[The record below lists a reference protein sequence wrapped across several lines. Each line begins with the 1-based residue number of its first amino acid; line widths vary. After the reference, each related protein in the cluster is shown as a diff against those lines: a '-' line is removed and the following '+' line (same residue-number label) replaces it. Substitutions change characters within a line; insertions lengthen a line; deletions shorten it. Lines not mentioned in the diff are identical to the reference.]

1 MTVPPTS
8 AANVEALFKDSM
20 AALASGVAV
29 VTGAAADGS
38 PRGLTVTSI
47 ASYSAHPPSV
57 IVCVDETCNSYEAL
71 TTESHFAVHL
81 LPADQSEVAKLFASS
96 VLDKFDQVS
105 WTTWGNGL
113 PILNDM
119 LAVVICRRMSTT
131 VHGDHAILVGEVVD
145 GSIQQAQP
153 LVYWRRGF
161 YEGPGISTD
170 SG

>member
-1 MTVPPTS
+1 MTVLPTP
-8 AANVEALFKDSM
+8 AADVQALFRESM

-57 IVCVDETCNSYEAL
+57 IVCVDETCNSYAAL
-71 TTESHFAVHL
+71 ATGSHFAAHL
-81 LPADQSEVAKLFASS
+81 LHAEQADVAKLFASS
-96 VLDKFDQVS
+96 AIDKFDQVS
-105 WTTWGNGL
+105 WTGWDDRL
-113 PILNDM
+113 PVLSDV
-119 LAVVICRRMSTT
+119 LGVVICRRMSTT

-145 GSIQQAQP
+145 GSMGEGQP

-161 YEGPGISTD
+161 YEGPGNLMD
-170 SG
+170 GG